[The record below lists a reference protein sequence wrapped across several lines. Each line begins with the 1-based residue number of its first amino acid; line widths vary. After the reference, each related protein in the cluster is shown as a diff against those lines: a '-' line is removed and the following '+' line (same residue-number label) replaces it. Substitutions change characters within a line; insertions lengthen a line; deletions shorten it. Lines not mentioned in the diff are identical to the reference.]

1 MLATETRSARP
12 LSPRPGEIVLIG
24 QKPGCIIRVIGV
36 VDGVCWVETSAS
48 PYGTVQGM
56 LYDTGRSR
64 IWAVR
69 PYGAG

>member
-1 MLATETRSARP
+1 MLATETQAARP
-12 LSPRPGEIVLIG
+12 LSPRPGEMVLVG

-36 VDGVCWVETSAS
+36 VDGACWVETSAS
-48 PYGTVQGM
+48 PYGVVQRV

-64 IWAVR
+64 IWSVR

>member
-1 MLATETRSARP
+1 M
-12 LSPRPGEIVLIG
+12 VLVG
-24 QKPGCIIRVIGV
+24 PKPGCIIRVIGV
-36 VDGVCWVETSAS
+36 VDGACWVETSAS
-48 PYGTVQGM
+48 PYGIVQGV